1 MWNVTVDIFFFLFT
15 IVITP
20 ISNFF
25 EITTDNTIKMKSVD
39 LWVET
44 KIELASAVEIDALV
58 INGLVFDSI
67 DNNATI
73 HINPEYLKVHFD
85 QIMIRSQIFKDMY
98 NDYVGTIKTIIM
110 SIQFKEIFTLIL
122 FQFCN
127 LMILGTI
134 IIIAI
139 SVFEVDKHLGC
150 YTHILSFLFLEA
162 EKELSAMDDIIFAIF
177 VFFFI
182 FGGYFG
188 SNFLFSFLARPEFV
202 LLVYIMPLFF
212 SFLFGLPL
220 NLLFDF
226 GLSFLVFLRGGAASA
241 SFILETIF
249 DYIGVLAFFIR
260 LIVQLVRLIVM
271 FFIFTVMHDAVI
283 IEMSDFTSDF
293 IKTSFW
299 EDFNNLLLGNES
311 ASYFFLINFPQ
322 RIIYWIYEVIH
333 TFFVVTVQFSAFFVI
348 AFWLF
353 LLFYTFFVF
362 EKFENHFKF
371 LRKKREMNKKIFFNK

>member
-1 MWNVTVDIFFFLFT
+1 MWSVVIDVFFFLAS
-15 IVITP
+15 VAITP
-20 ISNFF
+20 MAGFF
-25 EITTDNTIKMKSVD
+25 NINSGDTFALKSVD
-39 LWVET
+39 LWIET
-44 KIELASAVEIDALV
+44 KSELSSAVEIDALI
-58 INGLVFDSI
+58 INDLVFNSI
-67 DNNATI
+67 SNSTSI
-73 HINPEYLKVHFD
+73 HLNPEFIKAQFD
-85 QIMIRSQIFKDMY
+85 QLMIRTQTLKDIY
-98 NDYVGTIKTIIM
+98 NEQLSSIKAVLM
-110 SIQFKEIFTLIL
+110 SINFREIFHFIL

-127 LMILGTI
+127 LMIICSI
-134 IIIAI
+134 IIVAVT
-139 SVFEVDKHLGC
+139 VFDLQKHLGC
-150 YTHILSFLFLEA
+150 YTYIISFLLVEA
-162 EKELSAMDDIIFAIF
+162 EKEVSSLDDVVFAVFIFFF
-177 VFFFI
+177 VF
-182 FGGYFG
+182 GWYFG
-188 SNFLFSFLARPEFV
+188 VNFLFSFLARPEFV
-202 LLVYIMPLFF
+202 LLIYVLPLFF

-241 SFILETIF
+241 SFILETVF

-260 LIVQLVRLIVM
+260 LVVQLVRLVVM

-322 RIIYWIYEVIH
+322 RIIYWVYEVIH

-371 LRKKREMNKKIFFNK
+371 LRKKRDMNKKFFFNK